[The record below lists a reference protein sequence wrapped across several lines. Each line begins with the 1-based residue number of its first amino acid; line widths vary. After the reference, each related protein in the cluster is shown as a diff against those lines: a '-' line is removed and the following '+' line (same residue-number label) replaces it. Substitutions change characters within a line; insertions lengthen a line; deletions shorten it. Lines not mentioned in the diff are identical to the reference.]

1 MVSKQNIE
9 HRTLGK
15 SWQLYLQI
23 LPAFALWV
31 LTQPHFRWAWTTG
44 TAMNRQ
50 CRQTWVCPG
59 ACPWVR
65 DHSSYNVPRTINLQ
79 LLRWITSTST
89 DIILGRLAVVVVRNI
104 SYHIRLLGQISTLPL
119 ITCANPGQATYPS
132 ESNSSFVKWKK
143 WKHLSHRVTV
153 RIKWESTVHM
163 YRA

>member
-31 LTQPHFRWAWTTG
+31 LTKPHFLWAWTMG
-44 TAMNRQ
+44 TAMNRH

-65 DHSSYNVPRTINLQ
+65 DHSSYHVPRTINLQ

-89 DIILGRLAVVVVRNI
+89 GIILGRLTGAVVRNT
-104 SYHIRLLGQISTLPL
+104 SYHSWLLGQTSTLPL
-119 ITCANPGQATYPS
+119 IICANPGQATYPLWAQLLTCKM
-132 ESNSSFVKWKK
+132 EK
-143 WKHLSHRVTV
+143 
-153 RIKWESTVHM
+153 IKASVSQGYCEN
-163 YRA
+163 